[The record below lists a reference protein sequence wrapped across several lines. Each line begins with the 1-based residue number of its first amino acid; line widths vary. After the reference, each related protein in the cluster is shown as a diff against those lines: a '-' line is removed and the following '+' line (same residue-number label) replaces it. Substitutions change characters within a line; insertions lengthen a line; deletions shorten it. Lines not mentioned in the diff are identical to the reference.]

1 MNQKVMK
8 ENYQIKQA
16 IFTIIFHKHLMDL
29 LILMGDK
36 VNKVL
41 KVQRPISKTFSTI
54 SLKIK
59 I

>member
-1 MNQKVMK
+1 MNQKVTK

-29 LILMGDK
+29 QILMGGK

-41 KVQRPISKTFSTI
+41 RVQRQISKTFSTI